1 MFLMKKSMKCMV
13 LEEFNASLVL
23 RERDTPIPGPGETV
37 LRVGGAGACR
47 TDLKIWHGSHPAAGK
62 LPLVPGHE
70 IAGEVVEVGKGVD
83 RNIKGKHA
91 VVFAYLSCGE
101 CNFCK
106 AGNEPLCTHLRGQIG
121 FNLDGGFAE
130 YVKVPLTNLFFIQPE
145 IPFEQAAILADAVA
159 TPYRALASKIKI
171 RPGETVAVIGAGGLG
186 IHAVQIAKAFGARVL
201 AIDVNEKA
209 LAIAR
214 EMGADKTLRVTRED
228 PTEEMKD
235 LSEGKGADAVIESV
249 GKPEMQTAG
258 LQMLKVAGRFAAVGY
273 NADIPFQ
280 VNSQLLVSK
289 ELKIYGS
296 RSCGRKDLQEVIHL
310 VSSAKIKPFVAER
323 HPLLEAN
330 VVLSQLERGQT
341 VGRSV
346 LIP

>member
-1 MFLMKKSMKCMV
+1 MV

-23 RERDTPIPGPGETV
+23 RERDRPTPGPEETI
-37 LRVGGAGACR
+37 LRVGAAGACR
-47 TDLKIWHGSHPAAGK
+47 TDLKIWHGNHPAAGK

-83 RNIKGKHA
+83 KNIEGRHA

-101 CNFCK
+101 CRFCK
-106 AGNEPLCTHLRGQIG
+106 TGHEPLCSNLKGQIG

-130 YVKVPLTNLFFIQPE
+130 YVKVPLNSLFFIRPD

-159 TPYRALASKIKI
+159 TPYRALTSKIKI
-171 RPGETVAVIGAGGLG
+171 RPGETLAVIGAGGLG
-186 IHAVQIAKAFGARVL
+186 IHAVQIAKVLGARVL
-201 AIDVNEKA
+201 AIDINGKA
-209 LAIAR
+209 LAMAR
-214 EMGADKTLRVTRED
+214 EMGAEKTLQITQED
-228 PTEEMKD
+228 PTEEMRD
-235 LSEGKGADAVIESV
+235 LSEGKGVDAVIESV
-249 GKPEMQTAG
+249 GKPEMQAAG
-258 LQMLKVAGRFAAVGY
+258 LRLLKVAGRFAAVGY
-273 NADIPFQ
+273 NADSPFQ

-296 RSCGRKDLQEVIHL
+296 RSCGRKDLQEVIDL
-310 VSSAKIKPFVAER
+310 VSSAKIKPFVAEC

-330 VVLSQLERGQT
+330 LVLGRLEKEQT

-346 LIP
+346 LVP

>member
-1 MFLMKKSMKCMV
+1 MKCMV

-23 RERDTPIPGPGETV
+23 RERDRPTPGPGETI
-37 LRVGGAGACR
+37 LRVGAAGACR
-47 TDLKIWHGSHPAAGK
+47 TDLKIWHGNHPAAGK

-83 RNIKGKHA
+83 KDIKGRHA

-101 CNFCK
+101 CSFCK
-106 AGNEPLCTHLRGQIG
+106 TGHEPLCTHLKGQIG

-130 YVKVPLTNLFFIQPE
+130 YVKVPLNSLFFIRPD

-159 TPYRALASKIKI
+159 TPYRALTSKIKI
-171 RPGETVAVIGAGGLG
+171 QPGETLAVIGAGGLG
-186 IHAVQIAKAFGARVL
+186 IHAVQIARAFGARVL
-201 AIDVNEKA
+201 AIDINGKA
-209 LAIAR
+209 LAMAR
-214 EMGADKTLRVTRED
+214 VMGAEKTLLVTQED
-228 PTEEMKD
+228 PTEEMRD
-235 LSEGKGADAVIESV
+235 LSEGKGVDAVIEFV
-249 GKPEMQTAG
+249 GKPEMQRAA
-258 LQMLKVAGRFAAVGY
+258 LHMLKVAGRFAAVGY
-273 NADIPFQ
+273 NADSPFQ

-296 RSCGRKDLQEVIHL
+296 RSCGRKDLQEVIDL
-310 VSSAKIKPFVAER
+310 VSTSKIKPFVAEC

-330 VVLSQLERGQT
+330 LVLSKLERGQM

-346 LIP
+346 LVP

>member
-1 MFLMKKSMKCMV
+1 MV

-23 RERDTPIPGPGETV
+23 RERDIPTSGPGETI
-37 LRVGGAGACR
+37 LRVGAAGACR
-47 TDLKIWHGSHPAAGK
+47 TDLKIWHGNHPAAGK

-83 RNIKGKHA
+83 KNIKGRHA

-101 CNFCK
+101 CSFCK
-106 AGNEPLCTHLRGQIG
+106 TGHEPLCSNLKGQIG

-130 YVKVPLTNLFFIQPE
+130 YVRVPLSSLFFIRPD

-159 TPYRALASKIKI
+159 TPYRALTSKIKI
-171 RPGETVAVIGAGGLG
+171 QPGETLAVIGAGGLG

-201 AIDVNEKA
+201 AIDINEKA
-209 LAIAR
+209 LAMAR
-214 EMGADKTLRVTRED
+214 VMGAEKTLRVTQED
-228 PTEEMKD
+228 PTEEMRD
-235 LSEGKGADAVIESV
+235 LSEGKGVDAVIEFV
-249 GKPEMQTAG
+249 GKPEMQRAA
-258 LQMLKVAGRFAAVGY
+258 LQMLKVAGRFAVVGY
-273 NADIPFQ
+273 NADSPFQ

-296 RSCGRKDLQEVIHL
+296 RSCGRKDLQEVIDL
-310 VSSAKIKPFVAER
+310 VSTSKIKPFVAEC

-330 VVLSQLERGQT
+330 LVLSKLERGQM

-346 LIP
+346 LVP